1 MFLACWLLPLTTY
14 SHLPALTDSE
24 MGAAWAHQGCSEPW
38 PGASALS
45 RHENIPGHPYST
57 ADHKNSQAVAQSIH
71 QPKVCRQHFWKYTQE
86 GGLHLL
92 AWGWRSQ
99 GSLWPSSWQ
108 LQPRDVVGHD
118 QRQYVP
124 TPGSRC
130 TVNKTVFP
138 TEPAEQYILYSNE
151 VIIKIGNYWNNRIN
165 SQSLKSS

>member
-1 MFLACWLLPLTTY
+1 
-14 SHLPALTDSE
+14 
-24 MGAAWAHQGCSEPW
+24 MGTAWAAQSHDLESQV
-38 PGASALS
+38 LS
-45 RHENIPGHPYST
+45 RNGNIPGHLYST
-57 ADHKNSQAVAQSIH
+57 ADNKNSQAFAQSPH
-71 QPKVCRQHFWKYTQE
+71 QPKACRQHCWKYAQA

-92 AWGWRSQ
+92 VWGWGSQ
-99 GSLWPSSWQ
+99 GHRWPLSWQ
-108 LQPRDVVGHD
+108 LQPRDVAGHD
-118 QRQYVP
+118 QRRYVP